1 MNSLFKFGGGAGIG
15 SYVIVIENGTLKP
28 VRAEVVRE
36 SYDKGENLYLSI
48 IDDSTEEALLPLS
61 GYVDNE
67 GILHL
72 SGRDFD
78 DNKTY
83 EFTVNNAEQTISVE
97 EKEGVTIGETTIPTS
112 GGGGTEIP
120 NFEAIQFNPK
130 VISKE
135 FVLEL
140 SEDDI
145 DDIAEN
151 SYPVITISYQNL
163 LYTFSLKTGS
173 KGAAAIYTDTVTSG
187 PSSSY
192 YILAF
197 AVGPNHMLQPWINEI
212 PINGGGTQLYKH
224 VIRVVVSDLPEAT
237 EPTETTCVIVN
248 ASSTS
253 FTTINP
259 GDWMLPDHFISGMV
273 DLTPGNEYR
282 HYSGIIQVT
291 NESEPCFILCDTWGS
306 PFKAFIGGVVSDT
319 PTTL

>member
-1 MNSLFKFGGGAGIG
+1 MNSLSKFGGGAGIG
-15 SYVIVIENGTLKP
+15 SYVIVIRDGELQN

-48 IDDSTEEALLPLS
+48 IDDTTEEALLPLS

-112 GGGGTEIP
+112 GGGG
-120 NFEAIQFNPK
+120 
-130 VISKE
+130 
-135 FVLEL
+135 
-140 SEDDI
+140 
-145 DDIAEN
+145 
-151 SYPVITISYQNL
+151 
-163 LYTFSLKTGS
+163 
-173 KGAAAIYTDTVTSG
+173 
-187 PSSSY
+187 
-192 YILAF
+192 
-197 AVGPNHMLQPWINEI
+197 
-212 PINGGGTQLYKH
+212 GGTQLYKH
-224 VIRVVVSDLPEAT
+224 VIRAVVSDLPEAT

-253 FTTINP
+253 FTTIDP
-259 GDWMLPDHFISGMV
+259 GDWMLPDHYISGMV
-273 DLTPGNEYR
+273 DLTPDGDYR

-306 PFKAFIGGVVSDT
+306 PFKAFIGEVVSDT
-319 PTTL
+319 VTTL